1 MPIFD
6 YPKSQIHYKQK
17 PVIKF
22 LVDKINARKII
33 EIGSWLGESTS
44 EWAKAV
50 INKDGA
56 EVLSVDWYKG
66 NPETDLFDVAE
77 QKDIYSI
84 FRNNMR
90 ELGVSDIIKTFVMSS
105 SDAAKFVP
113 DGYADIVYIDACH
126 DYKNV
131 RKDIAMWIPKLRA
144 GGIIAGH
151 DYESSEY
158 DERYVDLDVFDH
170 KHHGVI
176 KAVNES
182 FDSINVEERIWWKI
196 IEE

>member
-1 MPIFD
+1 MVIFD

-17 PVIKF
+17 PVIKY
-22 LVDKINARKII
+22 LVEKVSAKKII

-50 INKDGA
+50 INKDGS
-56 EVLSVDWYKG
+56 EILSVDWYKG
-66 NPETDLFDVAE
+66 NPTTNLFDVAE

-90 ELGVSDIIKTFVMSS
+90 ELGVADIIKTFVMSS
-105 SDAAKFVP
+105 TDAVKFIP

-126 DYKNV
+126 DYNSVK
-131 RKDIAMWIPKLRA
+131 RDIELWLPKVKK
-144 GGIIAGH
+144 GGIVSGH
-151 DYESSEY
+151 DYESNEY
-158 DERYVDLDVFDH
+158 DERYIDMDVVDH

-176 KAVNES
+176 KAVNEAFPDVNS
-182 FDSINVEERIWWKI
+182 DERIWWHI
-196 IEE
+196 V